1 MPHISSAERERDSHI
16 LAERAQQV
24 QRGGA
29 RAAVLGV
36 NDGLVSILCLVLGV
50 AAAGGDGGAV
60 LLAGFAGVIAGA
72 FSMAAGE
79 WISVQSQVDL
89 FEGVLKDVK
98 KLVKHDKELLQENL
112 TAHLVEDGYDTKTA
126 GTAAAEL
133 ARDDKL
139 FFHTYT
145 EQVIGINPNE
155 LGSPWTA
162 AISSFLLFTLGA
174 LAPILPWSI
183 ASGATAVWW
192 SIILTG
198 IGGLATGAYV
208 AYSSG
213 KSTWYGAVRQFLII
227 ALASV
232 VTYGIGLLFGT
243 AIS

>member
-1 MPHISSAERERDSHI
+1 MAAVTSEERERDSRI
-16 LAERAQQV
+16 LMRRAQQV

-50 AAAGGDGGAV
+50 AAAGGDSAAV
-60 LLAGFAGVIAGA
+60 LLAGFAGVVAGA

-89 FEGVLKDVK
+89 FNGVLDDVK
-98 KLVKHDKELLQENL
+98 KLISKDKELLQENL
-112 TAHLVEDGYDTKTA
+112 TQHLIDDGYDQKTA
-126 GTAAAEL
+126 LAATHTL
-133 ARDDKL
+133 AQDETL
-139 FFHTYT
+139 FFRTYS
-145 EQVIGINPNE
+145 EQVIEVNPKE

-162 AISSFLLFTLGA
+162 AISSFLLFSAGS
-174 LAPILPWSI
+174 LAPLGPWLLVGGS
-183 ASGATAVWW
+183 TAVWW

-213 KSTWYGAVRQFLII
+213 KSLWYGALRQFLII

-232 VTYGIGLLFGT
+232 VTYGIGSLFGT
-243 AIS
+243 FVG